1 LSVLPSHRKLTD
13 ERLRQAW
20 ARCPDD
26 DTVLVPTGDAYS
38 SDATDSSSPWAIAF
52 RCPLHPDEIIRLWQ
66 PELQP
71 LIDEVLAGVDVCALP
86 IVGPGLLPQ

>member
-1 LSVLPSHRKLTD
+1 MSLPNHRKLTD

-26 DTVLVPTGDAYS
+26 NAVLVPTGDAYS
-38 SDATDSSSPWAIAF
+38 ADETGSRWSVAF
-52 RCPLHPDEIIRLWQ
+52 RCPNHPDEIIRLWT

-71 LIDEVLAGVDVCALP
+71 LLDEILAGVDVSMLP
-86 IVGPGLLPQ
+86 IVGPGLREIG